1 MPWDT
6 IALQS
11 TKGEIKFSE
20 NGKMVRDLRLKKGE
34 NLIASKRFVNE
45 LPEKE
50 LITEDGQQLTPEGK
64 TVFEE
69 IFNEYA

>member
-1 MPWDT
+1 MPWDN

-20 NGKMVRDLRLKKGE
+20 NGKMIRDLRLKKGE
-34 NLIASKRFVNE
+34 NIVASKRYTKE
-45 LPEKE
+45 IAEKE
-50 LITEDGQQLTPEGK
+50 LLCDDNSTLTPEGK
-64 TVFEE
+64 VVFEE